1 MRGRSLCGMSV
12 VVWLMISWMA
22 FLKSVSA
29 VDGGQGAGSDQVL
42 GEASKSMILCLRSG
56 TLVFGGQV
64 PLTKPV
70 LRRASSTPGPLV
82 HARLAASIM
91 RGRSLCGMPFV
102 SWSRISS
109 IAIMN
114 KAFLVFCLSSS
125 SCGAPFW
132 SVIIASTSES
142 SSRLT
147 IETSGS
153 LILTQEPVLTLC
165 GLMPISIMA
174 FAACGLKL
182 VVSERV
188 GSSPGSRYVSILIA
202 FVLWSSFM
210 MVSILCLDIDSGS
223 LSDILWILFS
233 RSGGTSFLLAMSVRT
248 SRRLA
253 RSSSVMSASGARV
266 YWLRSHP

>member
-1 MRGRSLCGMSV
+1 MWVLR
-12 VVWLMISWMA
+12 
-22 FLKSVSA
+22 FL
-29 VDGGQGAGSDQVL
+29 GLGAGGVGRGSVQVC
-42 GEASKSMILCLRSG
+42 GESSRLVSFWRRLG
-56 TLVFGGQV
+56 TLMQAGQAPSV
-64 PLTKPV
+64 KPV
-70 LRRASSTPGPLV
+70 LRRASSTPGHLV
-82 HARLAASIM
+82 RARLAASIM
-91 RGRSLCGMPFV
+91 RGRSLCGMPSV

-125 SCGAPFW
+125 SCGASFW
-132 SVIIASTSES
+132 SLIIASTSES

-153 LILTQEPVLTLC
+153 LILTQEPVPTLC

-233 RSGGTSFLLAMSVRT
+233 RSGGTSFLFATSVRT

-266 YWLRSHP
+266 YRLRSHP